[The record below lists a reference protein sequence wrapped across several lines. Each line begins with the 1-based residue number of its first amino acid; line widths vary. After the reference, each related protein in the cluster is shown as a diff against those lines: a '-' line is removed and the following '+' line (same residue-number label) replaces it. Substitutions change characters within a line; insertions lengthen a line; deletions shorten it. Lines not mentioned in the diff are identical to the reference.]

1 MKLFWKIFCA
11 SVLTAAAL
19 FSIGGYMLID
29 RFFTSALDREIS
41 SACDENALLAYGIEN
56 NFYGTYSDAA
66 TVGLAV
72 GNMSVGSAGASTGL
86 RLSDRTYST
95 VFTNCS
101 VRFDTAI
108 LRSVSRETAV
118 YRTEKVGEN
127 YYVRVA
133 RQITAGDSEYFLES
147 FRDVTD
153 VFSERN
159 GELAFF
165 RWLTFFLVAADAVV
179 MFIVSRHFTRPIT
192 SMREAARALARGEM
206 GIRARVGSRP
216 ERDEVG
222 GLAADFNRMA
232 DNLEQTV
239 EELRSSARRQEDFIG
254 SFAHELKTP
263 LTSMIGYADMLRSR
277 QLEPE
282 QTVMSANYI
291 FQEGKRLEALS
302 LKLMDLLVVRN
313 SEITRRRLRTSELFE
328 SVVSV
333 AYPSV
338 IKEEAELSVHCE
350 DAIVSIE
357 PDLMKTVLLNLIDN
371 ARKAVDKGG
380 RISFSGAVSDGAY
393 VISVTDNGRGIPPG
407 ELERITE
414 AFYMVDKSRSRAKG
428 GAGLGLAVCS
438 EICKLHGTKLEF
450 ESTEGKGTT
459 VTLRLS
465 EFELLSEEDDEL

>member
-29 RFFTSALDREIS
+29 RFFSSALDREID
-41 SACDENALLAYGIEN
+41 SARDENALLAYTVEN
-56 NFYGTYSDAA
+56 NFYGTYSDASA
-66 TVGLAV
+66 VGFAV
-72 GNMSVGSAGASTGL
+72 GNMSIGSSGQPTGL
-86 RLSDRTYST
+86 RLSDRSYST
-95 VFTNCS
+95 VFTNCT
-101 VRFDTAI
+101 VYFDTAI
-108 LRSVSRETAV
+108 LRSVSPSKAV
-118 YRTEKVGEN
+118 YRTEKVGES

-133 RQITAGDSEYFLES
+133 RLITAGDSEYYLES

-153 VFSERN
+153 VFEERD
-159 GELAFF
+159 GELAFY
-165 RWLTFFLVAADAVV
+165 RWLTIFLVATDAVV
-179 MFIVSRHFTRPIT
+179 MFIVARHFTRPIT
-192 SMREAARALARGEM
+192 SMREAARALSRGEM
-206 GIRARVGSRP
+206 GKRAHVGSRP
-216 ERDEVG
+216 DTDEVG

-232 DNLEQTV
+232 DNLEQNIQ
-239 EELRSSARRQEDFIG
+239 ELRQSAQRQEDFIG

-313 SEITRRRLRTSELFE
+313 SEITRRRIRTTELFE

-338 IKEEAELSVHCE
+338 VKEEAELSVHCE

-380 RISFSGAVSDGAY
+380 KISFRGEPVDGAY
-393 VISVTDNGRGIPPG
+393 LITVTDNGRGIPPG

-459 VTLRLS
+459 VSVRIH
-465 EFELLSEEDDEL
+465 EFEMLSEDDEL